1 MSGMPEPELPTMA
14 ADANL
19 DRIIEAVVGGDRESY
34 RQVIL
39 RCEAMVRVILAA
51 ILPDPGSVDD
61 LAQEVFVTAFRKLDQ
76 YKLGTDFELWLKAI
90 TRNLALNERKRWFRQ
105 VRFRDRFEA
114 EVETCL
120 EPLITGFGEG
130 YEGSIL
136 EALRECLEAL
146 DQPARGVTEDY
157 YFREFSTSQIAR
169 SLSQKVAWVR
179 LVLFRARA
187 ALGAC
192 LQNKGVD

>member
-1 MSGMPEPELPTMA
+1 MA

-51 ILPDPGSVDD
+51 ILPDPGSIDD